1 MFLEPI
7 ISGGFPKGTSIALVG
22 PPGSGKTCICLQ
34 LALEMTRKGLTS
46 IYLSTENTPT
56 TILSQAQGMGLL
68 KSKEIPKQKIQFIDA
83 YSWRIGMRHDPFAI
97 RRITDPGNLNEVNLI
112 LTDQAK
118 TIEPGSIIIIDS
130 VSGLSLA
137 APDQE
142 RIRTFVHVLAQRIT
156 SLEKTVIIILE
167 EQAHDPKLVT
177 NLRSLVHGSFFTKT
191 VEGLDGKLHWVLR
204 MHSLVGHSTKTNWH
218 EVLAE
223 KTGLSLAGDEES
235 E

>member
-1 MFLEPI
+1 VFLEPI

-34 LALEMTRKGLTS
+34 LALEMARKGLTAL
-46 IYLSTENTPT
+46 YLSTENTPT

-68 KSKEIPKQKIQFIDA
+68 KSKESQKPKIQFIDA
-83 YSWRIGMRHDPFAI
+83 YSWRIGMRLDPFAV
-97 RRITDPGNLNEVNLI
+97 RRISDPGNLNEVNLI

-118 TIEPGSIIIIDS
+118 TMEPGSIIIIDS

-142 RIRTFVHVLAQRIT
+142 RIRTFVHVLAQRIS
-156 SLEKTVIIILE
+156 SLEKILIIVLE
-167 EQAHDPKLVT
+167 EEAHDSKLVT
-177 NLRSLVHGSFFTKT
+177 NLRALVHGSFFTKT
-191 VEGLDGKLHWVLR
+191 IDGLDGRLHWVLR
-204 MHSLVGHSTKTNWH
+204 MHSLVGHSVQTNWQ

-235 E
+235 G